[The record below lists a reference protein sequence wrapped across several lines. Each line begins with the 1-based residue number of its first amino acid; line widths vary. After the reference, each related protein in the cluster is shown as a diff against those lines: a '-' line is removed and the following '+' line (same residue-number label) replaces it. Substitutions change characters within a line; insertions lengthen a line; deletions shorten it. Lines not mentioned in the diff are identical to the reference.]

1 MRLAREHPDLDHQ
14 DLGQVVQDLGQ
25 VVQDLDHQDL
35 DQVVQDLDQVVQG
48 LDQVV
53 QDLDHQQLD
62 QPFPS
67 TPQLSAVFRP
77 WEAGSRFTILQAAHP
92 PLALCQWLILHRSAV
107 RLSN

>member
-1 MRLAREHPDLDHQ
+1 MRLAREHPDLDH
-14 DLGQVVQDLGQ
+14 QDLGQ

-35 DQVVQDLDQVVQG
+35 DQVVQDLDHQG

-62 QPFPS
+62 QPFPP